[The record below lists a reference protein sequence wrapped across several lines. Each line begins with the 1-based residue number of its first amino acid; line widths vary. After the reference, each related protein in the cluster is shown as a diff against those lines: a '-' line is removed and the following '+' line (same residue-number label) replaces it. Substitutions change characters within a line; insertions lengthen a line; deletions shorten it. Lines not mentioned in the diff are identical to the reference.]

1 MASDDRIPPNPSASD
16 TDQPRQAAEA
26 LREVAERM
34 RLSAEERRA
43 AAERARVAAE
53 EERTEAEAVRKTA
66 IAAVNET
73 AEELTAILERMK
85 AVEKLRRTR
94 RTRPGPSD
102 PGVN

>member
-1 MASDDRIPPNPSASD
+1 MAIDDRTAPQPSGSD
-16 TDQPRQAAEA
+16 VDQPRQVAEA
-26 LREVAERM
+26 LREVAERV

-53 EERTEAEAVRKTA
+53 EDRTQAEAARKTA

-73 AEELTAILERMK
+73 AEELAAILDRMK

-94 RTRPGPSD
+94 RSRPNTSD
-102 PGVN
+102 PM

>member
-1 MASDDRIPPNPSASD
+1 MASDDRIPPTPPASD
-16 TDQPRQAAEA
+16 ADQPRLAEA
-26 LREVAERM
+26 LREVAERV

-43 AAERARVAAE
+43 AAERARVMAE
-53 EERTEAEAVRKTA
+53 EERTEAEAARKTA

-73 AEELTAILERMK
+73 AEELTAILDRMK

-94 RTRPGPSD
+94 RTRPDQSD